1 MGKRLLAEFRLHAV
15 QSSNSGYKKAP
26 NQVER
31 NTMRKILL
39 ATVAVLALA
48 LYGWSAIAEPAGN
61 IPLFLGGK
69 HKNLAA
75 NFIVATTA
83 AVDQKIF
90 IFRLL
95 V

>member
-1 MGKRLLAEFRLHAV
+1 MIL
-15 QSSNSGYKKAP
+15 
-26 NQVER
+26 
-31 NTMRKILL
+31 NTIL
-39 ATVAVLALA
+39 
-48 LYGWSAIAEPAGN
+48 
-61 IPLFLGGK
+61 FDHDRLGGK
-69 HKNLAA
+69 HENLAA

>member
-1 MGKRLLAEFRLHAV
+1 
-15 QSSNSGYKKAP
+15 
-26 NQVER
+26 
-31 NTMRKILL
+31 MRKILL

-95 V
+95 GRSDDLGNWDSQESANQIQR